1 MTKPQYA
8 DPTIIDLGQA
18 SLETKGAA
26 GVEIDVSNGRLIFT
40 AGVAED

>member
-1 MTKPQYA
+1 MTNPQNA
-8 DPTIIDLGQA
+8 ETSIIDLGQA

-26 GVEIDVSNGRLIFT
+26 GFEIDVSNGRLIYT